1 MYFPRHAKKDCV
13 LIQDTFRLNGLTK
26 LHEKQDGGKNALKE
40 RKNAKRK
47 NNSCRMLPAPETATN
62 TPPTRYQEQP
72 TEKALRPPQQA
83 PPPQRHGCPT
93 ERTKRATG
101 IISYTWQNRA
111 LKNDS
116 TNRRERSKII

>member
-13 LIQDTFRLNGLTK
+13 LIQGIYLLNALT
-26 LHEKQDGGKNALKE
+26 LIHEKQDGGKNALKE

-62 TPPTRYQEQP
+62 TPPTRHRA
-72 TEKALRPPQQA
+72 TDRKSLAATNSKAQ
-83 PPPQRHGCPT
+83 PQRHGCPT
-93 ERTKRATG
+93 ERTKRG
-101 IISYTWQNRA
+101 NRHNLMHGKNKA

-116 TNRRERSKII
+116 TNRTERSK

>member
-13 LIQDTFRLNGLTK
+13 LIQDAFRLNGLTK
-26 LHEKQDGGKNALKE
+26 LHEKQDAGKNALKE

-47 NNSCRMLPAPETATN
+47 NKNFRMLPAPATAVN
-62 TPPTRYQEQP
+62 KPP

-93 ERTKRATG
+93 ERTKRG
-101 IISYTWQNRA
+101 NRYNRRA

-116 TNRRERSKII
+116 TNRTERSKIT